1 MSRRVRAT
9 LIGLASLLLCLTGIP
24 AVAATS
30 TATAL
35 TASTYSTNGA
45 DTCLNCH
52 ADPDVLG
59 IFRTAHARPDDPRGP
74 FGHGGL
80 QCEAC
85 HGPGGLHARRMGL
98 QRGGIVDFGPK
109 ATASVERQN
118 QMCLTCHQSDA
129 ATQWATS
136 AHAASDVACADCHRL
151 HQSDDPVR
159 ELATQVDV
167 CGKCHVAERA
177 ALFKPSRH
185 PLRDGT
191 MDCTSCHSPHGS
203 SGPASLVADTV
214 NDTCTSCHAE
224 FRGPVLWEH
233 QPVTENCD
241 NCHSPHGTV
250 QPALLKE
257 RPPFLCQQ
265 CHEAAGHPSAPQTPT
280 GLPGRM
286 PSPYLLVGGCVNCH
300 SQVHGSNDPSG
311 QYLMR

>member
-1 MSRRVRAT
+1 MSRRVHAT

-30 TATAL
+30 AAAPL
-35 TASTYSTNGA
+35 TAATYSTNGA
-45 DTCLNCH
+45 DTCLKCH

-85 HGPGGLHARRMGL
+85 HGPGGLHASRMGIP
-98 QRGGIVDFGPK
+98 RGGIVDFGPG
-109 ATASVERQN
+109 AQSSVERQN
-118 QMCLTCHQSDA
+118 QMCLSCHQSDA
-129 ATQWATS
+129 ARDWAAS
-136 AHAASDVACADCHRL
+136 AHAANDVACADCHRL

-159 ELATQVDV
+159 DLATQVQV
-167 CGKCHVAERA
+167 CAKCHLSERA
-177 ALFKPSRH
+177 ALLKPYRH

-224 FRGPVLWEH
+224 FRGPFLWEH

-265 CHEAAGHPSAPQTPT
+265 CHEAAGHPSTPQTPV
-280 GLPGRM
+280 GLPGRL
-286 PSPYLLVGGCVNCH
+286 PSPFLLVGGCVNCH

-311 QYLMR
+311 EYLLR